1 MKNDNSN
8 TLLKRGRP
16 PKKDYDPEALMRELI
31 DTAAEIYR
39 EKGEIKATALE
50 LGLPPGK
57 VKKLLI
63 TGNVLSYPE
72 TKQIQDL
79 LRQGKTMVEIQHV
92 MSLSYSTL
100 HTYLP
105 YTKVIYKMSEISQ
118 NAERVKAYKAR
129 KAAVDILIGA
139 LTDGHLWDCIVAF
152 QNYPFHT
159 VSGLPFS
166 YTLKKGRNGEYTKK
180 LFIDRREKSKS
191 LVWSSIKIAFNKALE
206 KSGTVFT
213 QPKELADV
221 RGVSY
226 TFSLLWRFGIITVP
240 ENLGRKLK
248 GNRE

>member
-1 MKNDNSN
+1 MQ
-8 TLLKRGRP
+8 
-16 PKKDYDPEALMRELI
+16 ELV

-50 LGLPPGK
+50 LSLPPGK

-72 TKQIQDL
+72 TKQIQDFM
-79 LRQGKTMVEIQHV
+79 RQGKTMAEIQH
-92 MSLSYSTL
+92 MMDLSYSAL

-105 YTKVIYKMSEISQ
+105 YSKVIYKMSEISQ
-118 NAERVKAYKAR
+118 NAERVKTYKAR
-129 KAAVDILIGA
+129 KSAVDTLMA
-139 LTDGHLWDCIVAF
+139 APTEGHLWDCIVAF
-152 QNYPFHT
+152 QNYTFHT

-166 YTLKKGRNGEYTKK
+166 YTLKKGRNGEYTKE

-248 GNRE
+248 GNRK